1 MKKAANTLTNV
12 GLYRNVK
19 LTMDD
24 ETAASY
30 IDTDSNFVFRDI
42 FLEETAIT
50 PTRKI
55 KEETEKSSLDMEKI
69 LETFQKRDKRDIEE
83 INFSIKQFGGT
94 HKATY
99 WISEYKEECR
109 KYKNKSDEEK
119 VKGLKNYLEK
129 TAANWYETNLLKAEG
144 YNSED

>member
-1 MKKAANTLTNV
+1 
-12 GLYRNVK
+12 
-19 LTMDD
+19 MDD

-94 HKATY
+94 HKATD